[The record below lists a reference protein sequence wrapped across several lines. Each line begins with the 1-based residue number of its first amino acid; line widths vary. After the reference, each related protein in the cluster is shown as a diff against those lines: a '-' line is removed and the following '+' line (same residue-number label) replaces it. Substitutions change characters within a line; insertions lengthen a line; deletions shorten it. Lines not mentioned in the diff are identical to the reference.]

1 MEDRVWLIAV
11 FMNDLC
17 RAEIIIAILAEA
29 TVASRD
35 GISVRVRDDRIAI
48 LTDGVV
54 VLEASGAD
62 VFRAIGHGLIPVDS
76 FSAFPAEGGER
87 VQTSGTETLI
97 VPVGA
102 GGFSVLFAADVTDES
117 FFVHV
122 HSLLYKAKPLRDF
135 LRLGAVLNRILFSE
149 SQLVG
154 FDGQLRSQQQTALG
168 GVDLDGPV
176 DVRQG
181 DGQHIGRE

>member
-1 MEDRVWLIAV
+1 
-11 FMNDLC
+11 MNDLC
-17 RAEIIIAILAEA
+17 RAEIIIAILTEA

-35 GISVRVRDDRIAI
+35 GISIGVWDDLTAV

-54 VLEASGAD
+54 VLEAAGAD

-76 FSAFPAEGGER
+76 FAAVPAEGGEC
-87 VQTSGTETLI
+87 VQAGGTETLI

-122 HSLLYKAKPLRDF
+122 HSLLCKTKPLRDF
-135 LRLGAVLNRILFSE
+135 LCLGAVFSR
-149 SQLVG
+149 V
-154 FDGQLRSQQQTALG
+154 
-168 GVDLDGPV
+168 
-176 DVRQG
+176 
-181 DGQHIGRE
+181 